1 MKAEPNDNL
10 VSCEAPTAPVD
21 NDDSTPFDDFVKW
34 YLQKDWSAHVRRPI
48 DMDVL
53 DKMQQMRD
61 HCDKLERENEQS
73 KMYIRDV
80 ED

>member
-34 YLQKDWSAHVRRPI
+34 YLHVSMSAPSPCLSLSLRYKHSTKHI
-48 DMDVL
+48 T
-53 DKMQQMRD
+53 
-61 HCDKLERENEQS
+61 
-73 KMYIRDV
+73 
-80 ED
+80 

>member
-34 YLQKDWSAHVRRPI
+34 YLQKDWSAYVRRPI